1 MKKLLLTTFL
11 VTLISCGTGQRASEK
26 TFTTEMVSQLA
37 GHWSRNTTS
46 LDVGQWTKYS
56 IMRPDGKGE
65 KFVKKAV
72 VGKEDDGSYW
82 VESTATDGENST
94 IFKFKVDAEGN
105 VRGLYLGK
113 PGEVGKKVEQKES
126 SPASEAVKPKLDMK
140 EEFEVVDVP
149 AGKFYCT
156 KVTTTLTY
164 KDGTTTSQ
172 ASWLNRGVPFWN
184 NIGGRTYGGF
194 VRMERE
200 GVTVELIGYGSDAEA
215 ELEVRNDDNAK

>member
-1 MKKLLLTTFL
+1 MKKLLLATFL

-56 IMRPDGKGE
+56 ITRPGGKNG

-105 VRGLYLGK
+105 VRELYLGK
-113 PGEVGKKVEQKES
+113 PGEVVN
-126 SPASEAVKPKLDMK
+126 
-140 EEFEVVDVP
+140 VP

-156 KVTTTLTY
+156 KVTTILTY
-164 KDGTTTSQ
+164 KDGATTSQ

-215 ELEVRNDDNAK
+215 ELKVDNE